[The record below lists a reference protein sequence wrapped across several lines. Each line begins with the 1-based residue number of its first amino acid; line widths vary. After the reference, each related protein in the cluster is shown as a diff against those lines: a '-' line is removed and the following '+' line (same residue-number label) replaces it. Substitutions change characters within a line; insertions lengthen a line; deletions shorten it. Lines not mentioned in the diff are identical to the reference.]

1 MVLTQ
6 EHIRILGKVRLR
18 LLPVLMLCYF
28 AAFLDRVN
36 IGFAALAMNSDL
48 QLTATAFGT
57 GAGLFFL
64 GYVVFEVPSNLVLAR
79 VGARAWIARIMITW
93 GLVSAC
99 TAFVWDRDS
108 FYAVRVVLGAA
119 EAGFFPGMLFYCTL
133 WFPRA
138 YRARIYGLTQIAVP
152 ISSVIGAPLSSWILT
167 SLGGVL
173 GLKGWQWLF
182 VIEGAPAVIMGLVV
196 WFALPSRPADAK
208 FLSASEKAT
217 LIALLDRERAA
228 RESEEKFSVWRAM
241 TDGRVLAM
249 CLVALGLVI
258 GTTGAAIWM
267 PQFVKTFGL
276 STMEIGFVTAI
287 PSAVAVVAILF
298 CGWNADRTGMRV
310 AHVAVP
316 FLCAAGGFVLAALAS
331 SPVLGL
337 LGLVIGTA
345 GIGAGS
351 PSVWVLPTALLTG
364 TASAAGLALINATG
378 STGGF
383 LGPWA
388 IGWVR
393 DATGSFTIS
402 LLCLAVVMAAAA
414 GVVILLGWRMR
425 DVLRPDRL
433 RALSAANPASE
444 THS

>member
-1 MVLTQ
+1 MALTQ
-6 EHIRILGKVRLR
+6 EQVRILGKVRLR
-18 LLPVLMLCYF
+18 LLPILMLCYF
-28 AAFLDRVN
+28 SAFLDRVN
-36 IGFAALAMNSDL
+36 IGFAALDMNADL
-48 QLTATAFGT
+48 HLTATAFGT

-64 GYVVFEVPSNLVLAR
+64 GYVLFEVPSNLILVR
-79 VGARAWIARIMITW
+79 VGARMWIARIMITW

-99 TAFVWDRDS
+99 TALVSGRDS

-119 EAGFFPGMLFYCTL
+119 EAGFLPGMLFYCTL

-138 YRARIYGLTQIAVP
+138 YRGRIFGLTQLAVP
-152 ISSVIGAPLSSWILT
+152 VSSVIGAPLSTWILT

-182 VIEGAPAVIMGLVV
+182 VIEGAPAMIMGLVV
-196 WFALPSRPADAK
+196 WFALPNRPAEAK
-208 FLSASEKAT
+208 FLSIAEKAT
-217 LIALLDRERAA
+217 LTALIDREQAQ
-228 RESEEKFSVWRAM
+228 RERQERFSVWRAM

-267 PQFVKTFGL
+267 PQFVKGFGL
-276 STMEIGFVTAI
+276 TTMQTGFVAAI
-287 PSAVAVVAILF
+287 PAAVAAVGVLF
-298 CGWNADRTGMRV
+298 CGWNADRTGRRV
-310 AHVAVP
+310 AHVAIP
-316 FLCAAGGFVLAALAS
+316 FLCAAAGFVLAAFAS
-331 SPVLGL
+331 SPVLRL

-345 GIGAGS
+345 GTSAAS

-364 TASAAGLALINATG
+364 TASAAGLALINSTG

-383 LGPWA
+383 LGPWM

-393 DATGSFTIS
+393 DATGSFTVP
-402 LLCLAVVMAAAA
+402 LLFLAAVMAASA

-425 DVLRPDRL
+425 DVLQPDRL
-433 RALSAANPASE
+433 RAQSTILE
-444 THS
+444 TQS